1 MRSLARTRSR
11 QQNFLAVG
19 FCPDKQTE
27 MEVDNLKRRKK
38 PNEGRSA
45 VRTQIAKL
53 LKAGVLL
60 RFDRTLDETL
70 QHIVDTARLVT
81 ETKYAALAIWDEN
94 GKISHFV
101 YSGVDEETA
110 KRVGKMLEG
119 LGLLGL
125 NIEGDKP
132 LRIHDVND
140 HPEASGLP
148 EHHLKVRSLLIVPI
162 LVNGKPSGRLYLS
175 EKVNGRKFTK
185 QDERLATLL
194 ANQAAVTIERAIFS
208 EQANRTG
215 RLELLNELIGK
226 LNRLSGERS
235 VFEAVTEGI
244 QSALPFAEVATVLY
258 RPDESLSLLCFPEGS
273 RLGLQ
278 LRRPCLKVNRTPFVI
293 CTQEGKPL
301 MLSNMNMENA
311 RTPFER
317 WLIRKGFRSLIAV
330 PVSDGEWILGVIFAA
345 SANPDA
351 FNRDDLT
358 FLQTVSDHVAV
369 ALVNA
374 RLLQEL
380 REKERTRGLL
390 LNKVVTA
397 QEEERKRISHEL
409 HDQIGQLLTALLIQL
424 QLLERDLSEPPL
436 KERIKVLKQL
446 AEEISLHLHH
456 IAWELRP
463 PALDELGL
471 LAALEK
477 ATEEWSR
484 RFNIPCEF
492 VTDEAIDSEVQP
504 EVAIGVFRIV
514 QEALTNV
521 AKHAKATH
529 ARVTVR
535 QENGNLVVTV
545 EDNGVGFKVK
555 DILHHPDENKRL
567 GLLGMMERAYML
579 PGTLTI
585 DSKPGKGTKVQVRF
599 PLERGWCQKF
609 DPKVSGVKTQ
619 VKRGLAGGH
628 K

>member
-1 MRSLARTRSR
+1 MCS
-11 QQNFLAVG
+11 
-19 FCPDKQTE
+19 
-27 MEVDNLKRRKK
+27 
-38 PNEGRSA
+38 
-45 VRTQIAKL
+45 QIVKL
-53 LKAGVLL
+53 LEAGVLL

-70 QHIVDTARLVT
+70 QRIVDTARLII
-81 ETKYAALAIWDEN
+81 ETKYAALAILDEN
-94 GKISHFV
+94 RKISHFV
-101 YSGVDEETA
+101 YSGMDEETV
-110 KRVGKMLEG
+110 KRVGKTLEG
-119 LGLLGL
+119 LGLFGL
-125 NIEGDKP
+125 NIEDGKP
-132 LRIHDVND
+132 LRIHDVTD
-140 HPEASGLP
+140 HPEAFGFP
-148 EHHLKVRSLLIVPI
+148 EHHPTMRSLLIVPI
-162 LVNGKPSGRLYLS
+162 SIDGKPSGRLYLS

-185 QDERLATLL
+185 QDEKLAILL
-194 ANQAAVTIERAIFS
+194 ANQAAVTIERAILS

-226 LNRLSGERS
+226 LNRLSGEKN

-278 LRRPCLKVNRTPFVI
+278 LRRSCLKVNRTPFVI

-317 WLIRKGFRSLIAV
+317 WIIRKGFRSLIAV
-330 PVSDGEWILGVIFAA
+330 PVSNGEQILGVIFAA
-345 SANPDA
+345 SAHPDA

-380 REKERTRGLL
+380 REKERIRGLL

-477 ATEEWSR
+477 ATEEWAR

-492 VTDEAIDSEVQP
+492 VVNGAIDGEVQP

-521 AKHAKATH
+521 AKHAKATY
-529 ARVTVR
+529 ARVSVL

-555 DILHHPDENKRL
+555 DILHCPDENKRL
-567 GLLGMMERAYML
+567 GLLGMMERASML
-579 PGTLTI
+579 SGTLTI

-599 PLERGWCQKF
+599 PLERGWYRKF
-609 DPKVSGVKTQ
+609 DSKVSGSKVQ
-619 VKRGLAGGH
+619 VKRRLTGGH